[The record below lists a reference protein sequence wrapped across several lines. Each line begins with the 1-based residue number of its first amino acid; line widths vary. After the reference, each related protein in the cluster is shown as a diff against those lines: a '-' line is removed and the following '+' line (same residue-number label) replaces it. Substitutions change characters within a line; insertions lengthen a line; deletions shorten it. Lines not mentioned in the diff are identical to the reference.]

1 MRDIRRC
8 SVFTKIAE
16 GTNFLYPRLVSVIKR
31 QTLLLVVV
39 SCCWLFLLFLLFLLF
54 SLYLV
59 IIVVFTS
66 SSSVRL
72 SRLSSKKVLLSRLS
86 SKRSSSV
93 LFDFCQVDA
102 VVLFYLSHDEGA
114 LDGTDGLD
122 VAEFR
127 EYELLVLFH
136 IACANL

>member
-1 MRDIRRC
+1 MREATNHPFFCPVCLQKKFVC
-8 SVFTKIAE
+8 SVCLQKKS
-16 GTNFLYPRLVSVIKR
+16 PSVFKKR
-31 QTLLLVVV
+31 PSVP
-39 SCCWLFLLFLLFLLF
+39 S
-54 SLYLV
+54 
-59 IIVVFTS
+59 VFKKS
-66 SSSVRL
+66 PSVP
-72 SRLSSKKVLLSRLS
+72 SVFKKKFVCF
-86 SKRSSSV
+86 V

-114 LDGTDGLD
+114 LDGADGLD

>member
-1 MRDIRRC
+1 MREATNHPFFCPVCLQKKFVC
-8 SVFTKIAE
+8 SVCLQKKS
-16 GTNFLYPRLVSVIKR
+16 PSV
-31 QTLLLVVV
+31 Q
-39 SCCWLFLLFLLFLLF
+39 S
-54 SLYLV
+54 
-59 IIVVFTS
+59 VFKKS
-66 SSSVRL
+66 PSVP
-72 SRLSSKKVLLSRLS
+72 SVF
-86 SKRSSSV
+86 KRSSSV

-114 LDGTDGLD
+114 LDGADGLD

>member
-1 MRDIRRC
+1 MP
-8 SVFTKIAE
+8 S
-16 GTNFLYPRLVSVIKR
+16 
-31 QTLLLVVV
+31 
-39 SCCWLFLLFLLFLLF
+39 
-54 SLYLV
+54 
-59 IIVVFTS
+59 
-66 SSSVRL
+66 L
-72 SRLSSKKVLLSRLS
+72 SRLSSKKVRLSHLS
-86 SKRSSSV
+86 SKKSPSVPSVFKKSPSVPSVFKKKFVCFV

-114 LDGTDGLD
+114 LDGADGLD